1 MGAESNFGIIGTV
14 LERAHLLTDL
24 SAILVNCL
32 KLQNPHPPITAEER
46 IVGGRLGL
54 DSVDAAQWV
63 ATVERHYAVEI
74 SEGDLVAG
82 ALESLGNLADILI
95 KAGARTRFPAR

>member
-1 MGAESNFGIIGTV
+1 M
-14 LERAHLLTDL
+14 
-24 SAILVNCL
+24 
-32 KLQNPHPPITAEER
+32 
-46 IVGGRLGL
+46 
-54 DSVDAAQWV
+54 
-63 ATVERHYAVEI
+63 ERHYAVEI

>member
-1 MGAESNFGIIGTV
+1 MCDELIFGIIGTV
-14 LERAHLLTDL
+14 LERAQLLTDL
-24 SAILVNCL
+24 SALLVNCL

-46 IVGGRLGL
+46 IIGGRLGL

-74 SEGDLVAG
+74 SDGDLVAG

-95 KAGARTRFPAR
+95 KAGAHAQFPAR

>member
-14 LERAHLLTDL
+14 LERAQLLTDL

>member
-14 LERAHLLTDL
+14 LERAQLLTDL
-24 SAILVNCL
+24 SALLVNCL

-63 ATVERHYAVEI
+63 ATVERRFAVEI
-74 SEGDLVAG
+74 ANEALTRG
-82 ALESLGNLADILI
+82 ALESLGNLADTLI
-95 KAGARTRFPAR
+95 RQGVYVDRTAE